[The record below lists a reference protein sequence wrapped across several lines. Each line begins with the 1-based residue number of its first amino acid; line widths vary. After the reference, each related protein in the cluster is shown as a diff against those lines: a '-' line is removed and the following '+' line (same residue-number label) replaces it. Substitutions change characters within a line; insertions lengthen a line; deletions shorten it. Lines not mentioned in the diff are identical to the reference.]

1 MMKNFLF
8 VLVLITFLAFL
19 FSCGR
24 KGKSNLLPAINNAD
38 SAAVMFYDSIGNP
51 RFFKYTKVYEIK
63 EMKSVLDDINDDV
76 VKLKTDCQSEGKI
89 YFYKSK
95 EAVDVVYF
103 NSADS
108 CMRYSF
114 IINGEKFFVHMSAAA
129 KEYIEK
135 LKPLSREPQ
144 SNQ

>member
-1 MMKNFLF
+1 MMKKFLF
-8 VLVLITFLAFL
+8 ILMLVICFAFL
-19 FSCGR
+19 FSCGK

-51 RFFKYTKVYEIK
+51 RFFKYTKVYSIN
-63 EMKSVLDDINDDV
+63 EMKSVLDDINDEV

-108 CMRYSF
+108 CRRYSF
-114 IINGEKFFVHMSAAA
+114 IINGEKFFVKMSAAA
-129 KEYIEK
+129 KAYIEK
-135 LKPLSREPQ
+135 LKPMAREPQ